1 MAKNLRPVGR
11 LGKAFWAIFPKL
23 NGQTYRRNTFKNVFT
38 DLKTN
43 AESNR
48 LPRLSKQTL
57 GKLNHFSVDTLNS
70 KLKKEYKADADAL
83 EIIQLQALA
92 NLGRDLQAMESA
104 EEAVFICLQLD
115 LLSYI
120 NQSIAE
126 QKNHAA
132 SACLTICCWMSISI
146 DHQ

>member
-1 MAKNLRPVGR
+1 MEDLE
-11 LGKAFWAIFPKL
+11 KAFWAISPKL
-23 NGQTYRRNTFKNVFT
+23 NGKTYNRNTFENIFT

-48 LPRLSKQTL
+48 LPCLNKKNA
-57 GKLNHFSVDTLNS
+57 GKTKPLQYDTLNS
-70 KLKKEYKADADAL
+70 KLNKEYKADADAA

-126 QKNHAA
+126 QKKITPRARV
-132 SACLTICCWMSISI
+132 
-146 DHQ
+146 